1 MKRKRIATDVA
12 VVGAGIAGLMTAL
25 KLTPLRVAVIC
36 KKNLGA
42 GAATQWA
49 QGGIAAAVGP
59 DDSPALHSLDTRRAG
74 AGLSDELVVDILT
87 RDAPARIEELLA
99 LGAHF
104 DRARGGELAL
114 GLEAAHN
121 RRRIVRAGGDATGD
135 EILRTLVAAV
145 RNAPWI
151 TVYENLTADD
161 LLLHEGRVVGLHAH
175 YDQHGEVDILAS
187 AVILATGGIGRVYAR
202 TTNPPEA
209 TGDGVA
215 MAARAG
221 ATLADMEFVQFHP
234 TALDVGLD
242 PMPLATEALRGEGA
256 LLVLGDG
263 RRFMR
268 SAHPDAE
275 LAPRDIVAIEIY
287 RRLAAGERVFLDA
300 REAIGGVF
308 PQRFPTAFAA
318 CTAAGID
325 PLIEPIPIAP
335 AAHYHMGGIA
345 VDQWGRSSLP
355 NLWACGEASATGI
368 HGANRL
374 ASNSLLEALVY
385 ASRVAQ
391 DVKAQRPPMP
401 HFALPARPIRAA
413 TASNIDATA
422 VATLRNLMYE
432 RVGLIRSAAG
442 LRSALG
448 EISRLEHV
456 AVAPSNELRNL
467 LTVARLIA
475 TAALERRETRGSH
488 YREDYP
494 AADASFAK
502 RSFTT
507 LRQAQG
513 EPAAQAHTLKTSSVA

>member
-1 MKRKRIATDVA
+1 MKRETISTQIAVA
-12 VVGAGIAGLMTAL
+12 GAGIAGLMTAL
-25 KLTPLRVAVIC
+25 KLAPLEVAVIC
-36 KKNLGA
+36 KNRLGT

-74 AGLSDELVVDILT
+74 AGLSDNVVVDILT

-121 RRRIVRAGGDATGD
+121 RRRIVHAGGDATGD

-151 TVYENLTADD
+151 TVYENVTADE
-161 LLLHEGRVVGLHAH
+161 LLVHDGRVVGLAARLKLG
-175 YDQHGEVDILAS
+175 DEVDILAP
-187 AVILATGGIGRVYAR
+187 ATILATGGIGRVYAR

-209 TGDGVA
+209 MGDGLA

-221 ATLADMEFVQFHP
+221 AMLADMEFVQFHP
-234 TALDVGLD
+234 TAIDVGAD

-256 LLVLGDG
+256 VLVLGNG
-263 RRFMR
+263 NRFMAT
-268 SAHPDAE
+268 AHPDAE
-275 LAPRDIVAIEIY
+275 LAPRGIAAIEIY
-287 RRLAAGERVFLDA
+287 RQLARGERVFLDA
-300 REAIGGVF
+300 RDAIGDAF

-318 CTAAGID
+318 CIAAGID
-325 PLIEPIPIAP
+325 PRVEPIPIAP

-355 NLWACGEASATGI
+355 SLWACGEASATGI

-385 ASRVAQ
+385 ASRVAA
-391 DVKAQRPPMP
+391 DVKTQG
-401 HFALPARPIRAA
+401 LPRLPVARIAHPTIAA
-413 TASNIDATA
+413 GASNEDRQAIGE
-422 VATLRNLMYE
+422 LRGLMYD
-432 RVGLIRSAAG
+432 RAGVIRSDAG
-442 LRSALG
+442 LQTALRK
-448 EISRLEHV
+448 ISRLER
-456 AVAPSNELRNL
+456 ATAGSSNDLRNL

-475 TAALERRETRGSH
+475 TAALDRRESRGSH

-494 AADASFAK
+494 AADASLAK

-507 LRQAQG
+507 LRRIA
-513 EPAAQAHTLKTSSVA
+513 